1 MAYTVDYLFKIN
13 DDDYVPL
20 ESVAFDNALD
30 ALTHIRETLLKK
42 YDVSNLAKAK
52 EVDTAYV
59 LAWITDNYI
68 FDAGI
73 YCDPIEGKFY
83 VDALQ
88 VGEAQKGTTID
99 IHRLIRIFEE
109 EEHDE

>member
-20 ESVAFDNALD
+20 ESVAFDNVLD

-73 YCDPIEGKFY
+73 YCDPSEGKFY
-83 VDALQ
+83 VNDLR
-88 VGEAQKGTTID
+88 VGEVGQGEAID
-99 IHRLIRIFEE
+99 IHRLIRIFK
-109 EEHDE
+109 EEHDA